1 MPNPLKSGDL
11 NNPDSI
17 LPNHFNQ
24 RSKSTFKYSICIFLS
39 LLSINVLAQKINA
52 KYELNIK
59 PATSEIKID
68 GDVNEQAWN
77 DAELASNFFMV
88 QPMDTSFAK
97 LRTDVKMTYT
107 RTISTLLLFVITN
120 LDPIL

>member
-1 MPNPLKSGDL
+1 MFQFLNSGDKK
-11 NNPDSI
+11 NGAI
-17 LPNHFNQ
+17 LHIKCLKKWTP
-24 RSKSTFKYSICIFLS
+24 SVLIIL
-39 LLSINVLAQKINA
+39 LLSILNLNALAQKINA

-68 GDVNEQAWN
+68 GDVSEQAWN

-97 LRTDVKMTYT
+97 LRTDVK
-107 RTISTLLLFVITN
+107 I
-120 LDPIL
+120 